1 MRRVRLVTLAIAA
14 FARSRRLRG
23 RRARD
28 LHVRRRHVSGG
39 HVHALE
45 RGAAWGPSSS
55 ARPAEVCTGGPRTSA
70 RSARAGP

>member
-39 HVHALE
+39 HVHAVE
-45 RGAAWGPSSS
+45 RGAAGGP
-55 ARPAEVCTGGPRTSA
+55 EVCTCGPRTSA